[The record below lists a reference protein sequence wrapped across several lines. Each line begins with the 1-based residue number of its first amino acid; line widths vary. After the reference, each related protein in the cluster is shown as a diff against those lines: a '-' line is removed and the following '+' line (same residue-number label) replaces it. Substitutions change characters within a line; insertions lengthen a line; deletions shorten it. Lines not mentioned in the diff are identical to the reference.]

1 MLEKQLVSVIKPQ
14 YVDII
19 PTKLSGKLAD
29 IIAQKDENKKS

>member
-14 YVDII
+14 SVDLI
-19 PTKLSGKLAD
+19 PKKITGKVGD